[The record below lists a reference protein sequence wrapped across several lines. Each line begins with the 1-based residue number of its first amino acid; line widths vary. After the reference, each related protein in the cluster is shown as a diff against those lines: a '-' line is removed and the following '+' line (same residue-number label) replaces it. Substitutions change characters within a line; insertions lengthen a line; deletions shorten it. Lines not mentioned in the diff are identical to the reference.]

1 MSDGLRALLPFFR
14 PYRRT
19 LALGLGLV
27 VAGNVFTLIIP
38 EFLRRGIDAVARG
51 APLRTLAWLG
61 AGIVGAAAVG
71 GLARFGMR
79 KLVNGLS
86 RWIEYDIRNVFFR
99 HLETLEQGYYHRT
112 PTGDLMARA
121 TNDLAAVRMAAGPA
135 IMYLTDTIART
146 VMAVPLMVRIDGHL
160 TALGLAPL
168 VLMPASMV
176 LLGRTI
182 HRRFEAVQEHFST
195 LTTHAHEALSG
206 VRVVRAYR
214 QEGAQTAR
222 FAALNAEYVRRNMS
236 LARVYGALFP
246 LVTFLGGLGGVLTLW
261 FGTVLVIQRHVT
273 LGDFVAFTTYLVILV
288 WPMVALGWVI
298 NLFQR
303 ASASMARIQQVLGTA
318 PAVAD
323 PPEPRRLPPAA
334 AGRRIE
340 FRDVWFRY
348 PAPKSEDGNAGEGGQ
363 RLEVRGEG
371 AYAGAQPTA
380 DGRRLTADSER
391 PSAISH
397 KPSADRGWVLEDVSF
412 TAEPG
417 QWVAIVGPTGA
428 GKTTV
433 AELVPRLMDPDRG
446 EVLLDGVPVSSLR
459 LAELRRAIG
468 FVPQETFL
476 FSQTIGENVA
486 MGTDDAEA
494 VVAAAKVAQLHDTVE
509 AFPDGYGTMLG
520 ERGINL
526 SGGQKQRTAIARALA
541 NGPDVVILDDAL
553 SSVDTHTEAA
563 ILQGLKRELAGRTAL
578 VVSHRI
584 TAIRDADLIVVLE
597 RGRVVET
604 GRHEELFERR
614 GVYWRLLRR
623 QQLEEEVEAV
633 G

>member
-1 MSDGLRALLPFFR
+1 
-14 PYRRT
+14 
-19 LALGLGLV
+19 
-27 VAGNVFTLIIP
+27 
-38 EFLRRGIDAVARG
+38 
-51 APLRTLAWLG
+51 
-61 AGIVGAAAVG
+61 
-71 GLARFGMR
+71 
-79 KLVNGLS
+79 
-86 RWIEYDIRNVFFR
+86 
-99 HLETLEQGYYHRT
+99 
-112 PTGDLMARA
+112 
-121 TNDLAAVRMAAGPA
+121 
-135 IMYLTDTIART
+135 
-146 VMAVPLMVRIDGHL
+146 
-160 TALGLAPL
+160 
-168 VLMPASMV
+168 
-176 LLGRTI
+176 
-182 HRRFEAVQEHFST
+182 
-195 LTTHAHEALSG
+195 
-206 VRVVRAYR
+206 
-214 QEGAQTAR
+214 
-222 FAALNAEYVRRNMS
+222 
-236 LARVYGALFP
+236 
-246 LVTFLGGLGGVLTLW
+246 
-261 FGTVLVIQRHVT
+261 VT

-288 WPMVALGWVI
+288 WPMIALGWVI

-303 ASASMARIQQVLGTA
+303 ASASMGRIQQILATA

-323 PPEPRRLPPAA
+323 PLEPRGLAPAA
-334 AGRRIE
+334 GGRRIE

-348 PAPKSEDGNAGEGGQ
+348 PAGAPDGAEPSAVSRQ
-363 RLEVRGEG
+363 
-371 AYAGAQPTA
+371 
-380 DGRRLTADSER
+380 
-391 PSAISH
+391 PSAIGRE
-397 KPSADRGWVLEDVSF
+397 PSGERGWVLEGVSF

-446 EVLLDGVPVSSLR
+446 EVLLDGVPVRSLR

-494 VVAAAKVAQLHDTVE
+494 VVAAAKVAQLHETVE

-584 TAIRDADLIVVLE
+584 TAIRDADHIVVLE

-604 GRHEELFERR
+604 GKHDELFERR

>member
-1 MSDGLRALLPFFR
+1 
-14 PYRRT
+14 
-19 LALGLGLV
+19 
-27 VAGNVFTLIIP
+27 
-38 EFLRRGIDAVARG
+38 
-51 APLRTLAWLG
+51 
-61 AGIVGAAAVG
+61 
-71 GLARFGMR
+71 
-79 KLVNGLS
+79 
-86 RWIEYDIRNVFFR
+86 
-99 HLETLEQGYYHRT
+99 
-112 PTGDLMARA
+112 
-121 TNDLAAVRMAAGPA
+121 
-135 IMYLTDTIART
+135 
-146 VMAVPLMVRIDGHL
+146 
-160 TALGLAPL
+160 
-168 VLMPASMV
+168 
-176 LLGRTI
+176 
-182 HRRFEAVQEHFST
+182 
-195 LTTHAHEALSG
+195 
-206 VRVVRAYR
+206 
-214 QEGAQTAR
+214 
-222 FAALNAEYVRRNMS
+222 
-236 LARVYGALFP
+236 
-246 LVTFLGGLGGVLTLW
+246 
-261 FGTVLVIQRHVT
+261 
-273 LGDFVAFTTYLVILV
+273 
-288 WPMVALGWVI
+288 
-298 NLFQR
+298 
-303 ASASMARIQQVLGTA
+303 
-318 PAVAD
+318 
-323 PPEPRRLPPAA
+323 
-334 AGRRIE
+334 
-340 FRDVWFRY
+340 
-348 PAPKSEDGNAGEGGQ
+348 
-363 RLEVRGEG
+363 
-371 AYAGAQPTA
+371 
-380 DGRRLTADSER
+380 
-391 PSAISH
+391 
-397 KPSADRGWVLEDVSF
+397 VLEAISF
-412 TAEPG
+412 TARPG

-446 EVLLDGVPVSSLR
+446 EVLLDGVPVRSLR

-604 GRHEELFERR
+604 GKHDELFERR
-614 GVYWRLLRR
+614 GVYWKLLRR